1 MGMRDR
7 QETVSPARGDIDRI
21 QEERM
26 PHKYSSLIIHAIF
39 STKGRRPVLTTTI
52 KEELF
57 AYMGGIIGRL
67 KGQSMLVNGPKD
79 HVHLLFVL
87 PATLSLSEM
96 MEKVK
101 ANSSKWAN
109 EHWPAIGFAWQI
121 GHAGFCVSPLR
132 IEEVRNYILN
142 QEAHHRKL
150 TYEQEVAPLL
160 ERHGV
165 KFEKGD
171 LQ

>member
-1 MGMRDR
+1 MGMRDD
-7 QETVSPARGDIDRI
+7 QETASPARDDINRI

-26 PHKYSSLIIHAIF
+26 PHTYSSLIIHAIF
-39 STKGRRPVLTTTI
+39 STKDRRPLLTTAI

-67 KGQSMLVNGPKD
+67 KGQSLLVNGPKE

-87 PATLSLSEM
+87 PAALSLSEM

-109 EHWPAIGFAWQI
+109 ERWPAIGFAWQI
-121 GHAGFCVSPLR
+121 GYAGFSVSPSK

-150 TYEQEVAPLL
+150 TYEEEVAALL
-160 ERHGV
+160 KRHGV
-165 KFEKGD
+165 KFDKD
-171 LQ
+171 SL

>member
-1 MGMRDR
+1 MGMRDS
-7 QETVSPARGDIDRI
+7 QGTVSPARGDINQI
-21 QEERM
+21 QEDPL
-26 PHKYSSLIIHAIF
+26 PHTYSSLIIHAIF
-39 STKGRRPVLTTTI
+39 STKDRRPLLTTTI

-67 KGQSMLVNGPKD
+67 KGQSILANGPKD

-87 PATLSLSEM
+87 PAALSLAEM

-109 EHWPAIGFAWQI
+109 ERWPAIGFGWQI
-121 GHAGFCVSPLR
+121 GYGGFSVSPSK

-150 TYEQEVAPLL
+150 SYEEEVAALL
-160 ERHGV
+160 KRHGV
-165 KFEKGD
+165 KFDKD
-171 LQ
+171 NL

>member
-1 MGMRDR
+1 
-7 QETVSPARGDIDRI
+7 
-21 QEERM
+21 M
-26 PHKYSSLIIHAIF
+26 PHTYSSLIIHAIF
-39 STKGRRPVLTTTI
+39 STKDRRPLLATAI

-87 PATLSLSEM
+87 PASLSLSEM

-109 EHWPAIGFAWQI
+109 ERWPAIGFAWQI
-121 GHAGFCVSPLR
+121 GYAGFSVSPSR
-132 IEEVRNYILN
+132 IEEIRNYILN

-150 TYEQEVAPLL
+150 TYEEEVAALL
-160 ERHGV
+160 RRHGV
-165 KFEKGD
+165 KFENGD